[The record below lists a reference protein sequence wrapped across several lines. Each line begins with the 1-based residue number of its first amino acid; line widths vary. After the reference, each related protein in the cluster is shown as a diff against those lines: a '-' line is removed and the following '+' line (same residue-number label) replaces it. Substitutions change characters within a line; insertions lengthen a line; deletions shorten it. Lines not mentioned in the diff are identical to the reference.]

1 MFRALQRFAQIFPF
15 EIQSGNHEKRF
26 FEASSGRKT
35 IHRRR
40 DRQVAAT
47 QRALEEIDDKCTSPN
62 SHVLQMSTILIDK
75 MLTRIG
81 QNALKRFFVNIPQYQ
96 AKLKTY
102 SSNFKEL
109 RACSLSISTTCII
122 CARPKSLTDL
132 YKRSLSLPLPRQAF
146 CVVSRKVS
154 IARVFVLAHTSSET
168 IGSKLKEA

>member
-1 MFRALQRFAQIFPF
+1 MFRALQRFTQIFPF
-15 EIQSGNHEKRF
+15 EIQSGNHEKGF

-96 AKLKTY
+96 AKLKTN

-132 YKRSLSLPLPRQAF
+132 YKRSLSPPSAASFLCRLKKGIDCTCFRF
-146 CVVSRKVS
+146 S
-154 IARVFVLAHTSSET
+154 AHE
-168 IGSKLKEA
+168 